1 MSNDKQDLSVQEV
14 PIASSH
20 EDAFKARR
28 RRLVS
33 SGLGASAIV
42 ATVVSR
48 PAWANGIC
56 TKSGLQSA
64 NLSGQHTFTGCG
76 KSAGFWK
83 RKQSSWPAEVS
94 PSLSFTSVFGSAPYG
109 YSGTASKTL
118 FEGKSLGEVISVS
131 GSDDTNPGNIGKHL
145 VGAYVNSVA
154 FPKLSGRG
162 FVYSSTEVVNLF
174 ATAKA
179 SATGKGQ
186 EAQKLIYKTLAVLL
200 ENANNR
206 FDGNTEWDH

>member
-1 MSNDKQDLSVQEV
+1 MGNDKQDHSVQEV
-14 PIASSH
+14 PIGSSR
-20 EDAFKARR
+20 EEAFKARR
-28 RRLVS
+28 RRLVR

-83 RKQSSWPAEVS
+83 EKQSSWPAEVS
-94 PSLSFTSVFGSAPYG
+94 PSLSFTSVFGSAPYD
-109 YSGTASKTL
+109 SKTL
-118 FEGKSLGEVISVS
+118 FEGKSLGKVISLVS
-131 GSDDTNPGNIGKHL
+131 SDDTNPGQIGKHL

-154 FPKLSGRG
+154 FPKSSGRG
-162 FVYSSTEVVNLF
+162 FVYSSSEVVNLF
-174 ATAKA
+174 IAAKNN
-179 SATGKGQ
+179 ATGRTKD
-186 EAQKLIYKTLAVLL
+186 EQKRIYESLATSFKT
-200 ENANNR
+200 ANNTFDR
-206 FDGNTEWDH
+206 FTEWDHQR